1 MTTQYSITRDIN
13 SYPSTGSFTCMLPT
27 DTAYQTIH
35 TANTVTTVVVPSVSN
50 TNRLMAKITY
60 AIATGNPVV
69 WCRPSNS
76 GTLVLPTT
84 TPTATIDV
92 LNPSAI
98 EVKVGQTLQF
108 LTAQTAVNMSIAYY
122 ALPDNNQ

>member
-1 MTTQYSITRDIN
+1 MTTQYSITRDVN
-13 SYPSTGSFTCMLPT
+13 SYPSTGSFTCMLAS
-27 DTAYQTIH
+27 DTAYQVIL
-35 TANTVTTVVVPSVSN
+35 TANTVASVVVPSAGN
-50 TNRLMAKITY
+50 ANRLMAKITY

-69 WCRPSNS
+69 WCRPGAS

-84 TPTATIDV
+84 TATATTDV

-108 LTAQTAVNMSIAYY
+108 LTAQSAVNMSIAYY
-122 ALPDNNQ
+122 ALPNNNQ